1 MFICNCNAIRE
12 RHVTEA
18 LANPPEKT
26 TPAQIYKAAA
36 TVAGSTSTKPQCG
49 QCMCEFRD
57 IAASHNADKAMSKI
71 KISVAVPSAPDK
83 ILA

>member
-26 TPAQIYKAAA
+26 TPAQIYRAAA
-36 TVAGSTSTKPQCG
+36 IAAQSCSTKPQCG
-49 QCMCEFRD
+49 QCMCDFKD
-57 IAASHNADKAMSKI
+57 IAARHNADKAIDKI
-71 KISVAVPSAPDK
+71 KKTVADTQAPAK
-83 ILA
+83 IPA